1 MNEIVV
7 HVAAFFVVVLAV
19 VIVWLWL
26 SDPGR

>member
-7 HVAAFFVVVLAV
+7 RVAAFFAVVLAV

-26 SDPGR
+26 SDDR